1 MTENIKVRFAIV
13 IAAVLLAVVWI
24 TPNFIDFKEG
34 DWWFSKKKM
43 VYGLDIQ
50 GGLHLVMGVD
60 THGIIIEKTMRL
72 SRSLKDEL
80 KNRNVGVESIATQ
93 AEDKTRLDVVLKSDV
108 DVKSLKSYINDT
120 YPATVQILE
129 IAGNKVTLRY
139 FDNVIR
145 DQKQQVINQAIEVI
159 RNRIDEFGVAEPSI
173 SAQGSERILVQLPGI
188 QDAVRAKELINRT
201 ARLDFRIVSRD
212 VEQAKLAELISSA
225 EKTGNYALGQDGM
238 RYLAYVKKLNED
250 LKGKIPE
257 NTLVVFQKPE
267 EAATLEAGKIPYL
280 VMSDTDLTG
289 DQLEDASV
297 HPGEYGEPE
306 VVFSFS
312 PDGRRRFGEITEKNV
327 GKQMAI
333 VLDEIVQ
340 SAPVIQGKIA
350 SSSARITLGGGRDY
364 EKTVNEA
371 NFIATALRAGALPA
385 NLEQLEERTV
395 GPNLGADSIAAGKK
409 ATLIGVALIFLFM
422 ALYYR
427 KLGLVADVALSLNV
441 LFLLAILTSLG
452 ATLTLP
458 GVAAIALTVGMAV
471 DANIIIFERI
481 KEELRKGTGTSA
493 AIKDGFSNAFSSIF
507 DANIT
512 VVATSLILMYYGTG
526 PVRGFAVS
534 LTIGVVTSMFT
545 AVFVSRVLIEIMT
558 KWFKVKNIASV

>member
-1 MTENIKVRFAIV
+1 
-13 IAAVLLAVVWI
+13 
-24 TPNFIDFKEG
+24 
-34 DWWFSKKKM
+34 
-43 VYGLDIQ
+43 
-50 GGLHLVMGVD
+50 
-60 THGIIIEKTMRL
+60 
-72 SRSLKDEL
+72 
-80 KNRNVGVESIATQ
+80 
-93 AEDKTRLDVVLKSDV
+93 
-108 DVKSLKSYINDT
+108 
-120 YPATVQILE
+120 
-129 IAGNKVTLRY
+129 
-139 FDNVIR
+139 
-145 DQKQQVINQAIEVI
+145 
-159 RNRIDEFGVAEPSI
+159 
-173 SAQGSERILVQLPGI
+173 
-188 QDAVRAKELINRT
+188 
-201 ARLDFRIVSRD
+201 
-212 VEQAKLAELISSA
+212 
-225 EKTGNYALGQDGM
+225 
-238 RYLAYVKKLNED
+238 
-250 LKGKIPE
+250 
-257 NTLVVFQKPE
+257 
-267 EAATLEAGKIPYL
+267 
-280 VMSDTDLTG
+280 MSDTDLTG

-364 EKTVNEA
+364 QKTVDEA

-427 KLGLVADVALSLNV
+427 TLGIVADIALSLNV

-512 VVATSLILMYYGTG
+512 TVATSLILMYYGTG

-534 LTIGVVTSMFT
+534 LTIGIVTSMFT
-545 AVFVSRVLIEIMT
+545 AVFVSRVLIEILT
-558 KWFKVKNIASV
+558 KWFKVKNIAAV

>member
-13 IAAVLLAVVWI
+13 IAAVLLAGAWI
-24 TPNFIDFKEG
+24 APNFIDFKEG

-60 THGIIIEKTMRL
+60 THGIIVEKTVRL
-72 SRSLKDEL
+72 SRSLRDEL
-80 KNRNVGVESIATQ
+80 KNRNVGVESISPQ
-93 AEDKTRLDVVLKSDV
+93 NEDKTRLDVVLKTDA
-108 DVKSLKSYINDT
+108 DTKSLQTYITEN
-120 YPATVQILE
+120 YPATIQILE
-129 IAGNKVTLRY
+129 TAGNRVTLRY

-212 VEQAKLAELISSA
+212 VEQAKLAEIIDSA
-225 EKTGNYALGQDGM
+225 EKAGNYALGKDGM
-238 RYLAYVKKLNED
+238 RYSAYVKRLNED

-257 NTLVVFQKPE
+257 NSLVVFQKPE

-327 GKQMAI
+327 NKQMAI

-364 EKTVNEA
+364 QKTVDEA

-427 KLGLVADVALSLNV
+427 TLGIVADIALSLNV

-512 VVATSLILMYYGTG
+512 TVATSLILMYYGTG

-534 LTIGVVTSMFT
+534 LTIGIVTSMFT
-545 AVFVSRVLIEIMT
+545 AVFVSRVLIEILT
-558 KWFKVKNIASV
+558 KWFKIKNIAAV

>member
-13 IAAVLLAVVWI
+13 IAAVLLAGAWI
-24 TPNFIDFKEG
+24 APNFINFKEG

-80 KNRNVGVESIATQ
+80 KNRNVGVESISSQ
-93 AEDKTRLDVVLKSDV
+93 AEDKTRLDIVLKSDV
-108 DVKSLKSYINDT
+108 DVKNLKSYITDT

-129 IAGNKVTLRY
+129 TAGNRVTLRY

-201 ARLDFRIVSRD
+201 ARLDFRIVTRD
-212 VEQAKLAELISSA
+212 VEQAKLAEFIDSA
-225 EKTGNYALGQDGM
+225 EKAVNYALGKDGL
-238 RYLAYVKKLNED
+238 RYSAYVKRLNED

-257 NTLVVFQKPE
+257 NSVVVFQKPE

-364 EKTVNEA
+364 QKTVDEA

-427 KLGLVADVALSLNV
+427 TLGIVADIALSLNV

-512 VVATSLILMYYGTG
+512 TVATSLILMYYGTG

-534 LTIGVVTSMFT
+534 LTIGIVTSMFT
-545 AVFVSRVLIEIMT
+545 AVFVSRVLIEILT
-558 KWFKVKNIASV
+558 KWFKVKNIAAV

>member
-1 MTENIKVRFAIV
+1 MTENLKVRFAIV
-13 IAAVLLAVVWI
+13 IAAILLAGVWI
-24 TPNFIDFKEG
+24 APNFIDFKEG

-60 THGIIIEKTMRL
+60 THGIILEKTARL
-72 SRSLKDEL
+72 SRSLRDEL
-80 KNRNVGVESIATQ
+80 KNRNVGVESISPQ
-93 AEDKTRLDVVLKSDV
+93 SEDKTILDIVLKSDA
-108 DVKSLKSYINDT
+108 DVKSLKTYISDT
-120 YPATVQILE
+120 YPATVQILQT
-129 IAGNKVTLRY
+129 AGNRVTLRY
-139 FDNVIR
+139 FENVIR
-145 DQKQQVINQAIEVI
+145 DQKQQVIKQAIEVI

-212 VEQAKLAELISSA
+212 VEQAKLAELIDSA
-225 EKTGNYALGQDGM
+225 EKAGNYALGKDGI
-238 RYLAYVKKLNED
+238 RYSAYVKRLNED

-306 VVFSFS
+306 VNFSFS

-327 GKQMAI
+327 NKQMAI
-333 VLDEIVQ
+333 VLDEVVQ

-364 EKTVNEA
+364 QKTLNEA

-395 GPNLGADSIAAGKK
+395 GPSLGADSIAAGKR

-427 KLGLVADVALSLNV
+427 TLGIVANVALSLNV

-481 KEELRKGTGTSA
+481 KEELRKGTGASA

-512 VVATSLILMYYGTG
+512 TVATSLILMYYGTG

-534 LTIGVVTSMFT
+534 LTIGIVTSMFT
-545 AVFVSRVLIEIMT
+545 AVFISRVLIEILT
-558 KWFKVKNIASV
+558 KWLKVKNIAAV